1 MMTQID
7 ATLIRPIVVVSRG
20 TQEKIVALE
29 VHSLNG
35 QQFLVVLSR
44 DGMKELVKEM
54 QVFLR
59 EHPQS

>member
-7 ATLIRPIVVVSRG
+7 ATLIRPIVVVARE
-20 TQEKIVALE
+20 TQEQVLALE
-29 VHSLNG
+29 VHSLDG

-44 DGMKELVKEM
+44 EGMTELTKEM
-54 QVFLR
+54 QLFLR

>member
-7 ATLIRPIVVVSRG
+7 ATLIRPIVVVSRE
-20 TQEKIVALE
+20 TQEKLCALE

-44 DGMKELVKEM
+44 EGMKELVKEM
-54 QVFLR
+54 QLFLR